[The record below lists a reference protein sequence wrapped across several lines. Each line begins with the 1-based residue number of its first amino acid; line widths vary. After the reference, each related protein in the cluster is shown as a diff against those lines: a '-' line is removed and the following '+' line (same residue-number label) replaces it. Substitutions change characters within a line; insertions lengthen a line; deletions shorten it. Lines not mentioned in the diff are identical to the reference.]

1 MQKVIMKSLMED
13 FIMSKFVPSTDPTE
27 TQKTVLERFI
37 SGKLGS
43 NEMQVAMMAKF
54 ILFYCCLTSLRIL
67 KNSKEL
73 RPYDGNHELLHLYD
87 RVKVFD
93 SLNRVLACVIYDSA
107 TLLLVDF

>member
-1 MQKVIMKSLMED
+1 
-13 FIMSKFVPSTDPTE
+13 MSKFVPSTDPTE

-43 NEMQVAMMAKF
+43 IQMQVAMMAKF
-54 ILFYCCLTSLRIL
+54 ILFYCCIASFRIL

-87 RVKVFD
+87 CVKVFN
-93 SLNRVLACVIYDSA
+93 SLNRVLGCVIDDSA
-107 TLLLVDF
+107 NVLSVDL